1 MELVLLINWRNYQM
15 KEKSKEEKIK
25 YDVFSVRLHKG
36 TKKLLMEKKIKS
48 GLSWNRYIYSLLNK
62 KK

>member
-1 MELVLLINWRNYQM
+1 M
-15 KEKSKEEKIK
+15 KKQDKEEKIK

-48 GLSWNRYIYSLLNK
+48 GLSWNRYIYSLLK
-62 KK
+62 K